1 MSILKNKRP
10 LDLLKIKYR
19 TQMRKQVFLIKNG
32 DDYRSKLGK
41 VASQLRQIGQKRAFM
56 TKKTKI

>member
-41 VASQLRQIGQKRAFM
+41 VAS
-56 TKKTKI
+56 